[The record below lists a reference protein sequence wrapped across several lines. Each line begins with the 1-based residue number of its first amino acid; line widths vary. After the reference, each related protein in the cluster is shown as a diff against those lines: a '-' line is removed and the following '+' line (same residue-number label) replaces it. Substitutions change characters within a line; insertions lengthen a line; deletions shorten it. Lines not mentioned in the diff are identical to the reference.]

1 MISKKFVSSVFLA
14 VAYASLTSAFMNSEG
29 GSTHATHRTRDISR
43 EFKVEA
49 YHPASTFEVGPHSYS
64 DYVHAWVVLL
74 IG

>member
-64 DYVHAWVVLL
+64 DYVQCLTRLL
-74 IG
+74 